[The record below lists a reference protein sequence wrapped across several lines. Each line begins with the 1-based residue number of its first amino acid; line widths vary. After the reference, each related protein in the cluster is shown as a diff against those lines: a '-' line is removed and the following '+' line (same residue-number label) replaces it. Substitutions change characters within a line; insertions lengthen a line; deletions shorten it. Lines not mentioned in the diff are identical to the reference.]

1 MTNKKT
7 QPLQL
12 IRVPDAGGARE
23 YDLLIAPP
31 AGMPIKT
38 AVTVLSKLIRKVK
51 KANPEGF
58 THDDLKAEMDPLG
71 FTDVKLRSTKVEW

>member
-1 MTNKKT
+1 MTNKNS

-12 IRVPDAGGARE
+12 IRVPDAGGVRA

-31 AGMPIKT
+31 AGMPIRT

-58 THDDLKAEMDPLG
+58 SYDDLKAEMDPLG
-71 FTDVKLRSTKVEW
+71 FTDVNLNSTKVAW